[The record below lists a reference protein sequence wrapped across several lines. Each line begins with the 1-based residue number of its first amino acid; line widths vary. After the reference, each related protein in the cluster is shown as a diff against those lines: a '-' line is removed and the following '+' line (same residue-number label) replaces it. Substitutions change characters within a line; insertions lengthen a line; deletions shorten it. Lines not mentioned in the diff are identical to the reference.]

1 MRNLAVF
8 ASLLKGRRDV
18 GELHPPGLPT
28 FTLRAESATFSEIY
42 VDVTDDADGGEPT
55 GYTVDFQRRNADD
68 TDWEAEYQYFSV
80 VPAEDFQV
88 NGFHVSST
96 RSETLQTEHKFR
108 LRLRAYNA
116 DGVSAWTAYQEITT
130 PAAAPLTPVLTVLPL
145 DASIGVYIQPTLA
158 NNIVP
163 TGYGYEIRR
172 RRNDNTGWGA
182 TRAEVRTTN
191 TFFVLTMEVGT
202 TAIFNTARYQ
212 IRARAHNDTD
222 ASPWSGWIEVIP
234 AAPTAAPKP
243 PQFRVDP
250 GDASLLLRFLV
261 PDPTGG
267 SPASFDYQLRR
278 RNAANTRW
286 AAAQT
291 AVSITTTPQT
301 ITVYNAS
308 NAIENGR
315 RHQIRM
321 RAVNPR
327 GSSNWTDWTEITPA
341 AE

>member
-1 MRNLAVF
+1 MRNLALL

-28 FTLRAESATFSEIY
+28 FTLRAESATFAEIY
-42 VDVTDDADGGEPT
+42 VDVTDDPAGGEPT

-68 TDWEAEYQYFSV
+68 TDWEAEYQYFAV

-96 RSETLQTEHKFR
+96 RSETLATEHKFR

-145 DASIGVYIQPTLA
+145 DASIGVYIQPSLDTGT
-158 NNIVP
+158 VP
-163 TGYGYEIRR
+163 TGHGYEIRR
-172 RRNDNTGWGA
+172 RRNDNTGWGV

-191 TFFVLTMEVGT
+191 TFFVLTREVGT
-202 TAIFNTARYQ
+202 TNIFNTARYQ
-212 IRARAHNDTD
+212 IRARSHSSTG
-222 ASPWSGWIEVIP
+222 SSQWSGWVEVIP
-234 AAPTAAPKP
+234 AAPTAAPRP

-250 GDASLLLRFLV
+250 GDARIELRFVV

-267 SPASFDYQLRR
+267 SPTQFSYQLRR
-278 RNAANTRW
+278 RNNANTRW

-291 AVSITTTPQT
+291 AVSITTLPQT
-301 ITVYNAS
+301 ITAYNAS
-308 NAIENGR
+308 NSIQNGR

-321 RAVNPR
+321 RATNAR
-327 GSSNWTDWTEITPA
+327 GNSPYTDWTEITPA
-341 AE
+341 A

>member
-1 MRNLAVF
+1 MA
-8 ASLLKGRRDV
+8 
-18 GELHPPGLPT
+18 
-28 FTLRAESATFSEIY
+28 
-42 VDVTDDADGGEPT
+42 
-55 GYTVDFQRRNADD
+55 
-68 TDWEAEYQYFSV
+68 
-80 VPAEDFQV
+80 AEDFQV

-158 NNIVP
+158 NEIVP
-163 TGYGYEIRR
+163 TEYGYEIRR
-172 RRNDNTGWGA
+172 RRNDNTGWGP
-182 TRAEVRTTN
+182 TRAEVRPTN
-191 TFFVLTMEVGT
+191 KFFVLTMEVGT
-202 TAIFNTARYQ
+202 TAIFNSARYQ

-222 ASPWSGWIEVIP
+222 ASPWSGWIEVTP
-234 AAPTAAPKP
+234 AAPTAAPNA

-286 AAAQT
+286 SAAQT

-301 ITVYNAS
+301 ITVFNSS

-327 GSSNWTDWTEITPA
+327 GSSNYTDWTEITPA